1 MSLKELYTD
10 LVVIGGG
17 AAGLPAALTAL
28 ELGVKSVTLLEKRNT
43 VGGNANMAGG
53 YIFAADAYTHK
64 EAGVSYKCDDVF
76 RESIKFHH
84 YTLVQP
90 HLLRAFID
98 RSAESLDW
106 LREKGFE
113 YEYSHVMGN
122 MPKGGPTPPGTF
134 AKTIR
139 ALKESFLDLGG
150 QLFRFTSATNIVTD
164 KSGTITG
171 VEAEDRDGNNFLFH
185 TKAVM
190 LSPGGFLGNDE
201 LLCHYF
207 PHDYAP
213 GHYTTDAIKM
223 SGDGVFLAQKVG
235 AKLSSRCTLVKEN
248 GYSFTAKRG
257 YPNRL
262 AHING
267 ALWVNKLGKRFC
279 DETDGHDDEST
290 NALTAQPDMLGF
302 LLMDEDQVQK
312 QVDNPD
318 MAAFGGPPDPS
329 FLNVKERLIKEA
341 QEGEWSCVSQDW
353 DGIAKWIGADTEILK
368 NTIEEYNDFCNTGR
382 DGLFVKDYHSL
393 IPLRKPPFY
402 ALKFKPLMI
411 ETIGPVMIDEK
422 MQVIDTKDKPI
433 PGLYAGGAIT
443 SGWQGQ
449 DYHLWGGN
457 LGYGLTSGR
466 IAAENIARYVKES
479 R

>member
-1 MSLKELYTD
+1 MTSKKLYTD

-28 ELGVKSVTLLEKRNT
+28 EMGVERVTLLEKRNV

-64 EAGVSYKCDDVF
+64 EAGISYKCDEVF
-76 RESIKFHH
+76 REAIKFHH

-90 HLLRAFID
+90 TVLRAFID
-98 RSAESLDW
+98 RSAESLEW
-106 LREKGFE
+106 LRQKGFE
-113 YEYSHVMGN
+113 YEYSQMMGN

-134 AKTIR
+134 AKTMR
-139 ALKESFLDLGG
+139 ALKASFLSLGG
-150 QLFRFTSATNIVTD
+150 QLFTFTPATNIITD
-164 KSGTITG
+164 RKGAVTG
-171 VEAEDRDGNNFLFH
+171 VEATDRDGNNLLLH

-207 PHDYAP
+207 PHDYSP
-213 GHYTTDAIKM
+213 GCYNTDAIKM
-223 SGDGVFLAQKVG
+223 SGDGVFLAEKAG
-235 AKLSSRCTLVKEN
+235 AKLSPKCTLAKET
-248 GYSFTAKRG
+248 GYSFTAKHG

-262 AHING
+262 AHIRG
-267 ALWVNKLGKRFC
+267 AVWVNKLGRRFS
-279 DETDGHDDEST
+279 DEADGHDDEST
-290 NALTAQPDMLGF
+290 NALTMQPDMLGF
-302 LLMDEDQVQK
+302 LLMDEHQVQR
-312 QVDNPD
+312 QAENPD

-341 QEGEWSCVSQDW
+341 AAGEWSCISEDW
-353 DGIAKWIGADTEILK
+353 EGIAKWIGADIELLK
-368 NTIEEYNDFCNTGR
+368 STIEEYNGFCDAGR
-382 DGLFVKDYHSL
+382 DGLFAKDPANL

-411 ETIGPVMIDEK
+411 ETIGPVVIDAK
-422 MQVIDTKDKPI
+422 MQVLDVEYKPI
-433 PGLYAGGAIT
+433 AGLYAGGAIT
-443 SGWQGQ
+443 SGWQGD
-449 DYHLWGGN
+449 DYHLWGAN

-466 IAAENIARYVKES
+466 IAAENITHYIKTS